1 MVPAPSL
8 GLGYLCQGASG
19 GENQVGFNFNVVIED
34 TYFSNDFLFYKVF
47 YLTWIENKNKNSKMC
62 IDILTLVLLQLSV
75 WSRVS
80 NASEF
85 YLRAIAGPVI
95 SAQFRTNPR
104 NTRTLTHNSAQLRVK
119 KFRLEILL
127 SSIHFIFSY
136 IFV

>member
-75 WSRVS
+75 
-80 NASEF
+80 
-85 YLRAIAGPVI
+85 
-95 SAQFRTNPR
+95 
-104 NTRTLTHNSAQLRVK
+104 
-119 KFRLEILL
+119 
-127 SSIHFIFSY
+127 
-136 IFV
+136 

>member
-1 MVPAPSL
+1 MKKTKYLNCFFLTGNPEPWPEGDRQQVVPAPSL

-75 WSRVS
+75 
-80 NASEF
+80 
-85 YLRAIAGPVI
+85 
-95 SAQFRTNPR
+95 
-104 NTRTLTHNSAQLRVK
+104 
-119 KFRLEILL
+119 
-127 SSIHFIFSY
+127 
-136 IFV
+136 